1 METQE
6 ALSNTS
12 KSYNK
17 IYAAIIASNRALQS
31 SGMEKCH
38 NMLTKNSSNWRVYFN
53 PNLVLYSLISVL
65 YLVYVCYLDGWM
77 DRKRAKW
84 EMRDR

>member
-38 NMLTKNSSNWRVYFN
+38 NMLTKNSSN
-53 PNLVLYSLISVL
+53 
-65 YLVYVCYLDGWM
+65 
-77 DRKRAKW
+77 
-84 EMRDR
+84 